1 MATNLLAR
9 AVAII
14 CLCTSAQAQVFY
26 IVPGGPNPKP
36 GDPTHIVRLDIEK
49 AIRRALTPPSRPAP
63 PPIQSIQSAPPPP
76 PQATPP
82 APETREQWRQRLFDE
97 MKSYCTK
104 WPNDT
109 ACGPNALSGGSR

>member
-1 MATNLLAR
+1 MATSLMAR

-26 IVPGGPNPKP
+26 IVPRGPNPKP

-63 PPIQSIQSAPPPP
+63 PPIQSVPPPP

-82 APETREQWRQRLFDE
+82 PPETREQWRQRLFEE
-97 MKSYCTK
+97 MKI
-104 WPNDT
+104 
-109 ACGPNALSGGSR
+109 